1 MKIVDGKETAKTIE
15 WLANTGASIRFIA
28 ASGTPY
34 TRSSTP
40 YSTIVAGTSSR
51 LAGTINGSNKPWQFV
66 CDLRID
72 KTFLFN
78 FNKNKKDENG
88 KAKSAKF
95 GSLTV
100 YVDIQ
105 NLFNFKN
112 VISVYDYTGN
122 PDDDGYL
129 SAAAYQQQIQSQVY
143 VPSYVWYYTMRVQNP
158 YNYSRPIHASL
169 GIIFGF

>member
-1 MKIVDGKETAKTIE
+1 MAEDGTETVKEIE
-15 WLANTGASIRFIA
+15 WLANTGFTLLLSA

-40 YSTIVAGTSSR
+40 YSTIVSGTNST
-51 LAGTINGSNKPWQFV
+51 LAGTINGSNMPWQYQ

-72 KTFLFN
+72 KTFMFN

-88 KAKSAKF
+88 KTKAAKI
-95 GSLTV
+95 GYLTV
-100 YVDIQ
+100 YLDIQ

-112 VISVYDYTGN
+112 IISVYDYTGN

-129 SAAAYQQQIQSQVY
+129 SAAAYQQQINSQIY
-143 VPSYVWYYTMRVQNP
+143 VPSYINYYEMRVQNP
-158 YNYSRPIHASL
+158 YNYSRPFRASL
-169 GIIFGF
+169 GIQFGF